1 MAGFGGLG
9 FPLKITGNPGVFL
22 AVSVGT
28 QWETRGK
35 NAGRGLGRKRFPQ
48 KKVLSLV
55 LCVAMMLSVMVM
67 STGATSF
74 SDEDEFSPQYKEAA
88 EVLTGMGVIQGY
100 EDGSYFLPQRNITRA
115 QVATMIY
122 RAVTHDVNDT
132 QTGIYKDYNKFK
144 DVPSTDW
151 SAGYVNYC
159 ANGEIIK
166 GFTPDTFG
174 PLKNVTGYQVL
185 AMILRAVGYDAN
197 DEFTGD
203 GWAIRVATTAQQLD
217 ILENVQEATLGEPA
231 TRELVAELIFQ
242 TMTKV
247 DMVDYTPAF
256 GYQPTWPRETL
267 GEDEFGLT
275 KGDRDTIDDWGRPG
289 YVWSYDTGDKSTTI
303 EEAALAT
310 YKTAVTECDVADD
323 TTDKDATYDLYVN
336 SDKNNAG
343 EYTIN
348 ATDTTTKIGAQGR
361 LTEVYT
367 DRIVMIDTF
376 LAQVDSVKDA
386 TFDAAGHMKTP
397 ATINLVVYDGK
408 NSELTLTNGE
418 TNYPYTEDQMVLL
431 NAYTNG
437 TNNAKESGYVITV
450 DKDGKYGEILDAAT
464 AVTGTQTIIYNN
476 ADQHNVNGT
485 VYDDAMK
492 FIRDEAGN
500 STANFTWFFDQYN
513 NLIGATK
520 IAADTNYGV
529 INSIWWAGNAADGS
543 GTAQANVTY
552 MDGTTGTVTIGYMTV
567 SNAAVGAQYVKYEGA
582 PTYSTNTG
590 DIMTFQSNGFRVSTD
605 ADTNE
610 DYDTNF
616 DIVDGNLF
624 QFTTLDNGTMA
635 AKEVA
640 GNGTELFNTWAAV
653 KQDVVVNN
661 GNPNLIVDAN
671 TIFLVKNADDT
682 FTSITGYNNIESY
695 VAGEVD
701 FVNLDKDR
709 AAEYVYITAEPEDA
723 TTNNLFYYNDGQIE
737 YNTKD
742 HVWTIP
748 GYVDGVAAN
757 IYVYDK
763 AKTGEVTGNTA
774 WENVVNVIE
783 TKGAHNLYQVTIEN
797 GYVDT
802 ASELTAITDGTT
814 LSMSESNIYD
824 DIGDT
829 IKVAVITG
837 ADGDKYVGTTYE
849 DKGTWTYGTNGDTLV
864 PVGAFESDMSDYNV
878 ILVWNADNRVILQ
891 AYIVD
896 KDTTV
901 DNLRPINPVT
911 LTADTITAGTTTP
924 DDVTWTINYAGYGD
938 SSNTTD
944 QATLKV
950 TDVTWEKLD
959 ANDKF
964 VAWDGDV
971 FSAGTYRYTAT
982 MAIDNA
988 DYDENG
994 VDGCYLPSNAQ
1005 TVVGTVTVTVK

>member
-1 MAGFGGLG
+1 
-9 FPLKITGNPGVFL
+9 
-22 AVSVGT
+22 
-28 QWETRGK
+28 
-35 NAGRGLGRKRFPQ
+35 
-48 KKVLSLV
+48 
-55 LCVAMMLSVMVM
+55 MMLSVMVM

-88 EVLTGMGVIQGY
+88 EVLTGMGVMQGY

-203 GWAIRVATTAQQLD
+203 GWAIRVATTAQQLG

-275 KGDRDTIDDWGRPG
+275 KGDRTTIDDWGRPG
-289 YVWSYDTGDKSTTI
+289 YVWSYDTGDESTTI

-343 EYTIN
+343 DYTIN

-386 TFDAAGHMKTP
+386 TFDAAGHLKTP
-397 ATINLVVYDGK
+397 ATITLAVYDKGY
-408 NSELTLTNGE
+408 NAGSSTVVLTNGE
-418 TNYPYTEDQMVLL
+418 TNYTYTEGQMVLL
-431 NAYTNG
+431 NAYTVNG
-437 TNNAKESGYVITV
+437 TYNNSTTV
-450 DKDGKYGEILDAAT
+450 LVEKDKTAVYGEIVGAAT
-464 AVTGTQTIIYNN
+464 AITGTQTIIYNN

-492 FIRDEAGN
+492 LNRDEAGN

-513 NLIGATK
+513 NLIGVTK
-520 IAADTNYGV
+520 IPADTNYGV
-529 INSIWWAGNAADGS
+529 INRIWWAGNAADGS

-552 MDGTTGTVTIGYMTV
+552 MDGTTGTVTIGEMSFMPET
-567 SNAAVGAQYVKYEGA
+567 GAIGSDYSATMKTGTPA
-582 PTYSTNTG
+582 YSTKTG
-590 DIMTFQSNGFRVSTD
+590 DIMTISGTAPTTTTTEKFYVTTD
-605 ADTNE
+605 ADTNAE
-610 DYDTNF
+610 NDRNG
-616 DIVDGNLF
+616 IINGHLF
-624 QFTTLDNGTMA
+624 LFTALDNGTMA

-653 KQDVVVNN
+653 KQDVVVNS
-661 GNPNLIVDAN
+661 GKPNLIVDAN

-695 VAGEVD
+695 VVGEVD

-757 IYVYDK
+757 IYVYDE
-763 AKTGEVTGNTA
+763 AKTGEVAGNTA

-802 ASELTAITDGTT
+802 ASKLTAITDGTT

-896 KDTTV
+896 QDTTV
-901 DNLRPINPVT
+901 DNDRAVT
-911 LTADTITAGTTTP
+911 GIENVKKTPSTITTSVEPDAVKFTADP
-924 DDVTWTINYAGYGD
+924 VYGD
-938 SSNTTD
+938 KTGT
-944 QATLKV
+944 ATCTLKQDSIQWQV
-950 TDVTWEKLD
+950 LD
-959 ANDKF
+959 DNGYF
-964 VAWDGDV
+964 VNWDGDRFV
-971 FSAGTYRYTAT
+971 ADKTYRAIVTFAVDTVTEGSNGQGIVVTGNMTYTS
-982 MAIDNA
+982 A
-988 DYDENG
+988 DYE
-994 VDGCYLPSNAQ
+994 L
-1005 TVVGTVTVTVK
+1005 

>member
-1 MAGFGGLG
+1 MRNL
-9 FPLKITGNPGVFL
+9 
-22 AVSVGT
+22 
-28 QWETRGK
+28 
-35 NAGRGLGRKRFPQ
+35 

-275 KGDRDTIDDWGRPG
+275 KGDRGTIDDWGRPG

-336 SDKNNAG
+336 SDEKNAG

-376 LAQVDSVKDA
+376 LAQVTSVKDA
-386 TFDAAGHMKTP
+386 TFDPAGHMKTP
-397 ATINLVVYDGK
+397 ATITLAVYDKGYNAGSSVVK
-408 NSELTLTNGE
+408 LTNGE
-418 TNYPYTEDQMVLL
+418 TNYTYTEDQMVLL
-431 NAYTNG
+431 NAYTDNKDNSVTTSG
-437 TNNAKESGYVITV
+437 TVLTTKGDNADY
-450 DKDGKYGEILDAAT
+450 GKIVDAAT
-464 AVTGTQTIIYNN
+464 AITGSQTIIYTN

-492 FIRDEAGN
+492 LYRDEAGN

-513 NLIGATK
+513 NLIGVTK

-529 INSIWWAGNAADGS
+529 INSIWWNGDNTTGS

-552 MDGTTGTVTIGYMTV
+552 MDGTTGTVTIGKMTV
-567 SNAAVGAQYVKYEGA
+567 NKAAINKAYDAKTGT
-582 PTYSTNTG
+582 PTYSTETS
-590 DIMTFQSNGFRVSTD
+590 DIMTLNASKDAFYVSID
-605 ADTNE
+605 ADTNAAK
-610 DYDTNF
+610 DVN
-616 DIVDGNLF
+616 DIVNGHLF
-624 QFTTLDNGTMA
+624 LFTALDNGTMA

-640 GNGTELFNTWAAV
+640 GNGADGMYNLKTTVSQNTAY
-653 KQDVVVNN
+653 NN
-661 GNPNLIVDAN
+661 GLIIDAETVFLIKN
-671 TIFLVKNADDT
+671 TKGSETT
-682 FTSITGYNNIESY
+682 FTSITGFANIANYQSK
-695 VAGEVD
+695 EVD
-701 FVNLDKDR
+701 YVNLDKDA
-709 AAEYVYITAEPEDA
+709 AAEYVYIIADRTDA
-723 TTNNLFYYNDGQIE
+723 VTDNLFYYAGEQIS
-737 YNTKD
+737 YDATTGIY
-742 HVWTIP
+742 TIP
-748 GYVDGVAAN
+748 GYVDGQDGSIQTKDSDVYKTIVDGKAHKLYPVTITNGLVKAGDLGAAFTGTN
-757 IYVYDK
+757 TDYVLDVDHSNVYGDYNDVRVSVISGD
-763 AKTGEVTGNTA
+763 AGDTFNGNVYNDASAGNTWNFA
-774 WENVVNVIE
+774 YVEGLTQVYGE
-783 TKGAHNLYQVTIEN
+783 FTK
-797 GYVDT
+797 
-802 ASELTAITDGTT
+802 
-814 LSMSESNIYD
+814 
-824 DIGDT
+824 
-829 IKVAVITG
+829 
-837 ADGDKYVGTTYE
+837 
-849 DKGTWTYGTNGDTLV
+849 
-864 PVGAFESDMSDYNV
+864 DMSDKDV
-878 ILVWNADNRVILQ
+878 ILVWNADASNPNSRVMIQ

-896 KDTTV
+896 KSTV
-901 DNLRPINPVT
+901 E
-911 LTADTITAGTTTP
+911 P
-924 DDVTWTINYAGYGD
+924 DDKDKVQVENAPWAYTMNGVSVSAPTCYTNINDGTAADALAAALDNAKTLSLKDIQAQTDAYTINVTGTQNGVVKVFTNEDAVPATVNSGSGSTVTWTG
-938 SSNTTD
+938 
-944 QATLKV
+944 TLKAGNVIVVADSVSASVAANYYEVFVV
-950 TDVTWEKLD
+950 TE
-959 ANDKF
+959 
-964 VAWDGDV
+964 
-971 FSAGTYRYTAT
+971 
-982 MAIDNA
+982 
-988 DYDENG
+988 
-994 VDGCYLPSNAQ
+994 
-1005 TVVGTVTVTVK
+1005 